1 MLVIVLALMTQS
13 FSGASYHFSGRGPQS
28 LWWCFST
35 FLQMLAAEMGT
46 RSDKILEFQESD
58 NRALNQVW
66 VTELYRIVS
75 TFIMFLI
82 RID

>member
-1 MLVIVLALMTQS
+1 MV
-13 FSGASYHFSGRGPQS
+13 GAFLHS
-28 LWWCFST
+28 
-35 FLQMLAAEMGT
+35 LQMLAAEMGT

-75 TFIMFLI
+75 TFIMLLI